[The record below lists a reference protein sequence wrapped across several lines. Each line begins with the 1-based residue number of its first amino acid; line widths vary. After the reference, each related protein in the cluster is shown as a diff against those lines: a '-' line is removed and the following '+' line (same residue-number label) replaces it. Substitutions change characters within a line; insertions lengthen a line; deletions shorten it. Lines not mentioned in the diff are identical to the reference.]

1 MYSIYLDALY
11 NAPIKRSV
19 RRNITIVSSSDSVYS
34 LVFNMVRD
42 DVGAAVVVEGG
53 RKVGIITEKDVLE
66 RVLLPEKNIHQTF
79 VKDVMT
85 KSPISIE
92 VDRPIKEVL
101 DLMQKHK
108 IRRLI
113 VTENDTL
120 FGLVTERRIL
130 KLINFRITDIFKHL
144 LDQKDLK

>member
-1 MYSIYLDALY
+1 MYLDALY
-11 NAPIKRSV
+11 NAPIKGSV
-19 RRNITIVSSSDSVYS
+19 RRNLTIVSPSDSVFS
-34 LVFNMVRD
+34 LVVNMVRD

-53 RKVGIITEKDVLE
+53 QTVGIITEKDVLE
-66 RVLLPEKNIHQTF
+66 RVLLPEKNIYQTF

-85 KSPISIE
+85 KSPVSIE
-92 VDRPIKEVL
+92 VDCPIKEVL

-113 VTENDTL
+113 VTENDAL

-130 KLINFRITDIFKHL
+130 KLINFRISDIFEHF

>member
-1 MYSIYLDALY
+1 MYLDALY
-11 NAPIKRSV
+11 NAPIKGSV
-19 RRNITIVSSSDSVYS
+19 RRNLTIVSPSDSVFS
-34 LVFNMVRD
+34 LVVNMVRD

-53 RKVGIITEKDVLE
+53 QTVGIITEKDVLE
-66 RVLLPEKNIHQTF
+66 RVLLPEKNIYQTF

-85 KSPISIE
+85 KSPVSIE
-92 VDRPIKEVL
+92 VDCPIKEVL
-101 DLMQKHK
+101 DLMRKHK

-113 VTENDTL
+113 VTENDAL

-130 KLINFRITDIFKHL
+130 KLINFRISDIFEHF

>member
-1 MYSIYLDALY
+1 LGSMYLDALY
-11 NAPIKRSV
+11 NAPIKGSV
-19 RRNITIVSSSDSVYS
+19 RRNLTIVSPSDSVFS
-34 LVFNMVRD
+34 LVVNMVRD

-53 RKVGIITEKDVLE
+53 QTVGIITEKDVLE
-66 RVLLPEKNIHQTF
+66 RVLLPEKNIYQTF

-85 KSPISIE
+85 KSPVSIE
-92 VDRPIKEVL
+92 VDCPIKEVL
-101 DLMQKHK
+101 DLMRKHK

-113 VTENDTL
+113 VTENDAL

-130 KLINFRITDIFKHL
+130 KLINFRISDIFEHF

>member
-1 MYSIYLDALY
+1 
-11 NAPIKRSV
+11 
-19 RRNITIVSSSDSVYS
+19 
-34 LVFNMVRD
+34 MVRD

-53 RKVGIITEKDVLE
+53 RTVGIITEKDILE

-85 KSPISIE
+85 KSPISID

-101 DLMQKHK
+101 DLMRKHK

-130 KLINFRITDIFKHL
+130 KLINFRISDLFKHL

>member
-1 MYSIYLDALY
+1 MNSKHLDALY

-19 RRNITIVSSSDSVYS
+19 RRNLTIVSPSDSVYS
-34 LVFNMVRD
+34 LVSKMVKD
-42 DVGAAVVVEGG
+42 NVGAAVVIEGDLT
-53 RKVGIITEKDVLE
+53 VGIITEKDVLE
-66 RVLLPEKNIHQTF
+66 RVLLPEKNIYQTC

-85 KSPISIE
+85 KSPISI
-92 VDRPIKEVL
+92 DADCSTKEVL
-101 DLMQKHK
+101 DLMRKHK

-130 KLINFRITDIFKHL
+130 RLINFRISDLFEYF

>member
-1 MYSIYLDALY
+1 MSSIYLDALY
-11 NAPIKRSV
+11 NAPIKESV
-19 RRNITIVSSSDSVYS
+19 RRNITIISPSDSIYS
-34 LVFNMVRD
+34 LVVNLVTD

-53 RKVGIITEKDVLE
+53 RTVGIITEKDVLE
-66 RVLLPEKNIHQTF
+66 RVLLPQKNIYQTF

-92 VDRPIKEVL
+92 ADCSIKEVL

-113 VTENDTL
+113 VTDNDIIS
-120 FGLVTERRIL
+120 GLITERRIL
-130 KLINFRITDIFKHL
+130 KLINFRISDIFEHF